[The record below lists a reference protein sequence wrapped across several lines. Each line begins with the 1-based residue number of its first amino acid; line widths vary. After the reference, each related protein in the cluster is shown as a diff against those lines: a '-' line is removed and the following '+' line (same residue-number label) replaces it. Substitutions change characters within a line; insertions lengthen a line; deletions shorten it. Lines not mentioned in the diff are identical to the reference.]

1 VARFNYGGKSL
12 HYRVRGHGEYLLLVH
27 GLGSSG
33 ADWELQARALQRQ
46 FRVIV
51 PDLPG
56 SGNSASIAG
65 GCTIAALA
73 DCLWA
78 LLDHLHV
85 ARVNIIGFS
94 LGGAVG
100 LEMALQ
106 RPDLVPRLALINS
119 LASYRIDH
127 WRKWLEARVPP
138 ILIRLIGMRRT
149 AWLVA
154 ARLFPHPW
162 QRPLRLRAAAVV
174 SAVPTNSYLGM
185 ALALEAWTST
195 DRLDRLS
202 SKTLMIAAEH
212 DFTPLAEKLAL
223 AAALKAD
230 IVVVRGSRHG
240 TPFDSIEAT
249 NACLMALLCDQPLP
263 PSERWVCDGPA
274 VLQDLAIAGCIA
286 QEIAP
291 APRQPSHSAVTAM
304 SRLPARAGRRPWR
317 ILASWRTLWPG
328 RGSEVGE
335 ALPI

>member
-1 VARFNYGGKSL
+1 VARFIHVGKSL
-12 HYRVRGHGEYLLLVH
+12 HYRIRGRGEYLLLVH

-33 ADWELQARALQRQ
+33 ADWELQARALEQR

-56 SGNSASIAG
+56 SGNSAPLAG
-65 GCTIAALA
+65 RCTIAALA
-73 DCLWA
+73 QSLWA
-78 LLDHLHV
+78 LLDHLC
-85 ARVNIIGFS
+85 APRINIIGFS
-94 LGGAVG
+94 LGGAIG

-106 RPDLVPRLALINS
+106 RPDCVPRLALINS

-138 ILIRLIGMRRT
+138 VLMRLIGMRRT

-162 QRPLRLRAAAVV
+162 QRALRLRAAAVV
-174 SAVPTNSYLGM
+174 GAVPTSCYVGM
-185 ALALEAWTST
+185 ASALEAWNST
-195 DRLDRLS
+195 DRLDRLR

-212 DFTPLAEKLAL
+212 DFTPLAEKRAL

-249 NACLMALLCDQPLP
+249 NACLMALLCDRPLP
-263 PSERWVCDGPA
+263 TSERWICDGPA

-286 QEIAP
+286 QTTAP
-291 APRQPSHSAVTAM
+291 PLEPSRSVAADHG
-304 SRLPARAGRRPWR
+304 PALAGAGRKTWR
-317 ILASWRTLWPG
+317 MPAGWRALWPG
-328 RGSEVGE
+328 RSSDVGK
-335 ALPI
+335 ALRI